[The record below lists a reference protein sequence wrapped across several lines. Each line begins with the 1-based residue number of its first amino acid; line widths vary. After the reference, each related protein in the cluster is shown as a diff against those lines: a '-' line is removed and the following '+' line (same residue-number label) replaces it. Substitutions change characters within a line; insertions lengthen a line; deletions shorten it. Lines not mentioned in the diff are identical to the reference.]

1 MNSSDKKIRAMF
13 ILEILG
19 KPKEYL
25 TETLEK
31 IIEEIGKEKG
41 IKIIGK
47 KINPPELIKDQDQFY
62 TTFAEVE
69 IEADNI
75 LLISI
80 LMFKY
85 MPAHIEIVS
94 PQNIS
99 LTNSDFEEVLN
110 ELTRRLH
117 GYEEIVRIMQNE
129 RLILQNKLKEP
140 EPKNPK
146 EEKKTKRKK

>member
-1 MNSSDKKIRAMF
+1 M
-13 ILEILG
+13 
-19 KPKEYL
+19 P
-25 TETLEK
+25 
-31 IIEEIGKEKG
+31 
-41 IKIIGK
+41 
-47 KINPPELIKDQDQFY
+47 INGELFTGDTYQ
-62 TTFAEVE
+62 
-69 IEADNI
+69 
-75 LLISI
+75 
-80 LMFKY
+80 
-85 MPAHIEIVS
+85 IVS